1 MIDSLETLRS
11 RIESLDVYKEY
22 KLSDKGYSLVTLHR
36 PSNVDNPE
44 ALGALC
50 RLLVK
55 LSAKSPIVFPVHPRT
70 KNNLESQG
78 LMLLLKNQPG
88 IMLLEPQSYA
98 RFMNLT
104 FHCKMAITD
113 SGGLQEET
121 SYLGIPCF
129 TLRPNTE
136 RPVTITQGTNRL
148 CTIENLET
156 EIDNVLTNGIPVRR
170 PIDLWDGNT
179 AARVVTSIRSCFK
192 I

>member
-1 MIDSLETLRS
+1 VDNAETL
-11 RIESLDVYKEY
+11 E
-22 KLSDKGYSLVTLHR
+22 
-36 PSNVDNPE
+36 
-44 ALGALC
+44 ALC

-78 LMLLLKNQPG
+78 LMPLLKNQPG

-156 EIDNVLTNGIPVRR
+156 EIDNILTNGIPVRR

-179 AARVVTSIRSCFK
+179 AARVVTSIRSCFE